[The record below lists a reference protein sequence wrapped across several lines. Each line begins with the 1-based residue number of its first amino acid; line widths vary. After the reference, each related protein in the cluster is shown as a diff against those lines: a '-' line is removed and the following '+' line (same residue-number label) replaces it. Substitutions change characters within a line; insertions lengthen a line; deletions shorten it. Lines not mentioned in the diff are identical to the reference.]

1 MTMMHLLVFYDISD
15 DRVRTKV
22 ACVCEDYGLDRI
34 QLSAFHGRLTR
45 TLQREL
51 IHKLGDLL
59 GDKPGCIQ
67 LVPIASEEW
76 EKRMEVGSICSTI
89 LNS

>member
-1 MTMMHLLVFYDISD
+1 MHLLVFYDISD

-22 ACVCEDYGLDRI
+22 ACTCEDYGLDRI
-34 QLSAFHGRLTR
+34 QLSAFYGQLNR

-51 IHKLGDLL
+51 IRKLGDLL
-59 GDKPGCIQ
+59 GDTPGCIQ

-76 EKRMEVGSICSTI
+76 HKRMEVGSVCSTI